1 MSCSLEADKH
11 KDPSM
16 RILHFISSIDR
27 ASGGVGMYMQLL
39 AKELGK
45 LVELHVVTC
54 RSENELPIENATLHY
69 IDGRLTSLWTAKR
82 QFGRLLDDVRPDLVH
97 VNACWMPLNALTILW
112 AKRRSYKVVLTPHGM
127 LEPWIMQRHY
137 WSRKL
142 PALLLYQRRAV
153 KMADIL
159 HATAESERQNLM
171 KLGLNRRI
179 FVVPNGIDVANIKMK
194 SSWRRN
200 NNILF
205 LSRIHPKKGINF
217 LLEAFSKIDSKYQL
231 TIAGEGDK
239 NYVNELKQ
247 LAQRLNISERVAF
260 VGGIYGDEKWKLLR
274 QADVFVLPTHSEN
287 FGIVVA
293 EALASG
299 TPVITTKGT
308 PWQEL
313 ASHHCGWWTEVGAEP
328 TLEALQSFLSCSEE
342 ELEVMG
348 RNGRRLVE
356 EGYSTQAVAAA
367 MAGAYKTL
375 VAQ

>member
-328 TLEALQSFLSCSEE
+328 TLEALQSFFSCSEE
-342 ELEVMG
+342 ELEAMG

>member
-342 ELEVMG
+342 ELEAMG